1 MGLILIIF
9 LAGIAFLV
17 VLALLFFGLYNGL
30 VRARIGSETAWA
42 DIDVQLKRR
51 LFEVGR
57 PVLEITKGKRLNL
70 VDGL

>member
-30 VRARIGSETAWA
+30 VRARTNP
-42 DIDVQLKRR
+42 L
-51 LFEVGR
+51 
-57 PVLEITKGKRLNL
+57 
-70 VDGL
+70 